1 MGIRS
6 DVAVALKKNVY
17 DGLSEESKKT
27 LSEWFLQPQDVT
39 REGHVFFYGESLKWY
54 YNLYDDLMQLY
65 AELIGGP
72 WYEDDY
78 FIVQACH
85 DYPGSD
91 EGNLGGWYENPWD
104 IYKNWS
110 VSLEWT
116 PSGLITTRPP
126 VEPLPRPNREGT

>member
-17 DGLSEESKKT
+17 DGLSVGSKKT
-27 LSEWFLQPQDVT
+27 LTEWFLKPEDVT
-39 REGHVFFYGESLKWY
+39 EEGHVFFYGESLKWY

-78 FIVQACH
+78 FIVQACL

-110 VSLEWT
+110 VSIEWT
-116 PSGLITTRPP
+116 PSDLITTRPP
-126 VEPLPRPNREGT
+126 VEPLPIPNREVT

>member
-1 MGIRS
+1 M
-6 DVAVALKKNVY
+6 Y

-27 LSEWFLQPQDVT
+27 LTEWFLKPEDVSE
-39 REGHVFFYGESLKWY
+39 EGHVFFYGESLKWY
-54 YNLYDDLMQLY
+54 YNLYDDLVELY
-65 AELIGGP
+65 AELIDVFDD
-72 WYEDDY
+72 DDY
-78 FIVQACH
+78 FIVQACL

-116 PSGLITTRPP
+116 PSDLITTRPP
-126 VEPLPRPNREGT
+126 VEPLPIPNREVT